1 MYAFLII
8 RIDPVALINSNV
20 SLRTSVALTLVV
32 VSFMSLIFSIFTT
45 TYYTEKKNDDE
56 AVRYIKAISKI
67 VSFNSEIPL
76 AFNQRR
82 GLNEFLHTLKD
93 IESLSNIH
101 VYRQDDFSENLEFFT
116 SFNKK
121 SVSPVTPQFH
131 RVKKLAQPVV
141 SDEYI
146 EYSLPVADSE
156 SNATLGYVYIRMSN
170 SSFEQSITELAQYNL
185 AMAVVL
191 AIVAYVISLFI
202 RSRVLSPISSFV
214 KEIQDITFN
223 KNFNTQVTKPN
234 LVELQSL
241 SESVNSMLKKIQQQ
255 IDKFEVAEQEIT
267 ELNQNLEQKVVTR
280 TQALRDSNQELLD
293 ALEQVHQYQSQVI
306 QSEKMASL
314 GQMVAGVAHEVNTP
328 IGLGVTASTMLS
340 DRIDE
345 IQTELDN
352 KSLSAKK
359 LNRFLDESKEN
370 TQIIYRNLSRA
381 ADLVSSFKQVAVDQS
396 ADNTRLVKLE
406 SFVNEVILSLH
417 PTLKKYQHQVQV
429 NCDSTLE
436 VKTKPGPI
444 NQVLINMIMNSL
456 IHAFDREDGGVMTI
470 DIWCN
475 NNVCNIKYHD
485 NGCGIE
491 EKIKQRIFDPFVTT
505 KRGEGG
511 SGLGLHLVYNLITQA
526 LGGTI
531 AVESEL
537 GQGATFNISFPVNV
551 EGGDY
556 VA

>member
-1 MYAFLII
+1 M
-8 RIDPVALINSNV
+8 
-20 SLRTSVALTLVV
+20 TLTLVV
-32 VSFMSLIFSIFTT
+32 VSLMSLMFSIFTT
-45 TYYTEKKNDDE
+45 TYYTEKKNEDE

-76 AFNQRR
+76 AFNQRT
-82 GLNEFLHTLKD
+82 GLNEFLTTLKD

-101 VYRQDDFSENLEFFT
+101 VYRQDEFSGNLEFFT

-121 SVSPVTPQFH
+121 AVSPVTPQFH

-141 SDEYI
+141 SEQYI
-146 EYSLPVADSE
+146 EYSLPVVDSE
-156 SNATLGYVYIRMSN
+156 SKSTLGYVYIRMSSN
-170 SSFEQSITELAQYNL
+170 RFEENMSELAMYNL
-185 AMAVVL
+185 VMAVVL
-191 AIVAYVISLFI
+191 AIVAFILSQII
-202 RSRVLSPISSFV
+202 RSRVLTPVHAFV

-223 KNFNTQVTKPN
+223 KDFDSQVTKPN
-234 LVELQSL
+234 LIELQGL
-241 SESVNSMLKKIQQQ
+241 SDSVNSMLKKIKQQ
-255 IDKFEVAEQEIT
+255 IEKFEMAEQEIT
-267 ELNQNLEQKVVTR
+267 ELNQGLEQKVKTR

-345 IQTELDN
+345 IQADLDN

-359 LNRFLDESKEN
+359 LNRFLAESKEN

-381 ADLVSSFKQVAVDQS
+381 ADLVSSFKQVAVDQT
-396 ADNTRLVKLE
+396 ADNTRVVKLE
-406 SFVNEVILSLH
+406 NFVNEVILSLH
-417 PTLKKYQHQVQV
+417 PTLKKYNHEIVV
-429 NCDSTLE
+429 NCDPELE
-436 VKTKPGPI
+436 LKTKPGPI

-456 IHAFDREDGGVMTI
+456 IHAFDKENNGLITI
-470 DIWCN
+470 DISCIH
-475 NNVCNIKYHD
+475 NVCHIKYQD
-485 NGCGIE
+485 NGNGSE

-511 SGLGLHLVYNLITQA
+511 SGLGLHLVYNLVTQA
-526 LGGTI
+526 LGGSI
-531 AVESEL
+531 SVESEL
-537 GQGATFNISFPVNV
+537 GQGAMFDISFPVNID
-551 EGGDY
+551 GGDY

>member
-1 MYAFLII
+1 M
-8 RIDPVALINSNV
+8 ALFNTNV
-20 SLRTSVALTLVV
+20 SLRTSITLTLVV
-32 VSFMSLIFSIFTT
+32 VSLMSLIFSIFTT

-76 AFNQRR
+76 AFNQRT
-82 GLNEFLHTLKD
+82 GLNEFLSTLKD

-101 VYRQDDFSENLEFFT
+101 VYRQDEFSENLEFFT

-131 RVKKLAQPVV
+131 RVKKLSQPVV
-141 SDEYI
+141 SEEYI

-156 SNATLGYVYIRMSN
+156 SEAILGYVYIRMSN
-170 SSFEQSITELAQYNL
+170 SSFEESISELAQYNL
-185 AMAVVL
+185 SMALVL
-191 AIVAYVISLFI
+191 ALVAYIISQLI
-202 RSRVLSPISSFV
+202 RSRVLGPIHSFV

-223 KNFNTQVTKPN
+223 KNFNTKVTKPN
-234 LVELQSL
+234 LTELQAL
-241 SESVNSMLKKIQQQ
+241 SDSVNSMLKKIQQQ
-255 IDKFEVAEQEIT
+255 IEKFEVAESEIT
-267 ELNQNLEQKVVTR
+267 ELNQSLEQKVVTR

-345 IQTELDN
+345 IQHELEN

-359 LNRFLDESKEN
+359 LDKFLAESKEN

-381 ADLVSSFKQVAVDQS
+381 ADLVSSFKQVAVDQT
-396 ADNTRLVKLE
+396 ADNTRTVKLE
-406 SFVNEVILSLH
+406 NFVSEVILSLH
-417 PTLKKYQHQVQV
+417 PTLKKFSHEVIV
-429 NCDSTLE
+429 NCDKDLE
-436 VKTKPGPI
+436 IKTKPGPI

-456 IHAFDREDGGVMTI
+456 LHAFDDSDNGVMTI
-470 DIWCN
+470 DIWCK
-475 NNVCNIKYHD
+475 NNVCHIKYHD
-485 NGCGIE
+485 NGKGIE

-511 SGLGLHLVYNLITQA
+511 SGLGLHLVYNLVTQA
-526 LGGTI
+526 LGGNIT
-531 AVESEL
+531 VESEL
-537 GQGATFNISFPVNV
+537 GNGATFNISFPVNS
-551 EGGDY
+551 ERGDY

>member
-1 MYAFLII
+1 M
-8 RIDPVALINSNV
+8 ALFNTNV
-20 SLRTSVALTLVV
+20 SLRTSITLTLVV
-32 VSFMSLIFSIFTT
+32 VSLMSLIFSIFTT

-76 AFNQRR
+76 AFNQRT
-82 GLNEFLHTLKD
+82 GLNEFLNTLKD
-93 IESLSNIH
+93 IDSLSNIH
-101 VYRQDDFSENLEFFT
+101 IYRQDEFSENLEFFT

-131 RVKKLAQPVV
+131 RVKKLSQPVV
-141 SDEYI
+141 SEEYI

-156 SNATLGYVYIRMSN
+156 SDAILGYVYIRMSN
-170 SSFEQSITELAQYNL
+170 TSFEQSISELAQYNL
-185 AMAVVL
+185 AMALVL
-191 AIVAYVISLFI
+191 ALVAYIISQLI
-202 RSRVLSPISSFV
+202 RSRVLGPIHSFV

-223 KNFNTQVTKPN
+223 KNFNTKVTKPS
-234 LVELQSL
+234 LTELQAL
-241 SESVNSMLKKIQQQ
+241 SDSVNSMLKKIQQQ
-255 IDKFEVAEQEIT
+255 IEKFEVAESEIT
-267 ELNQNLEQKVVTR
+267 ELNQSLEQKVVTR

-345 IQTELDN
+345 IQHELEN

-359 LNRFLDESKEN
+359 LDRFLAESKEN

-381 ADLVSSFKQVAVDQS
+381 ADLVSSFKQVAVDQT
-396 ADNTRLVKLE
+396 ADNTRTVRLE
-406 SFVNEVILSLH
+406 NFINEVILSLH
-417 PTLKKYQHQVQV
+417 PTLKKFSHEIVV
-429 NCDSTLE
+429 NCASDLE
-436 VKTKPGPI
+436 IKTKPGPI

-456 IHAFDREDGGVMTI
+456 LHAFEDEDKGVMTI

-475 NNVCNIKYHD
+475 NNVCHIKYHD
-485 NGCGIE
+485 NGKGIE

-511 SGLGLHLVYNLITQA
+511 SGLGLHLVYNLVTQA
-526 LGGTI
+526 LGGNIT
-531 AVESEL
+531 VESEL
-537 GQGATFNISFPVNV
+537 GNGATFNISFPVNL
-551 EGGDY
+551 ERGDY

>member
-1 MYAFLII
+1 
-8 RIDPVALINSNV
+8 
-20 SLRTSVALTLVV
+20 
-32 VSFMSLIFSIFTT
+32 MSLIFSIFTT
-45 TYYTEKKNDDE
+45 TYYTDKKNDDE

-76 AFNQRR
+76 AFNQRT
-82 GLNEFLHTLKD
+82 GLNEFLNTLKD
-93 IESLSNIH
+93 IDSLSNIH
-101 VYRQDDFSENLEFFT
+101 IYRQDEFSENLEFFT

-131 RVKKLAQPVV
+131 RVKKLSQPVV
-141 SDEYI
+141 SEEYI

-156 SNATLGYVYIRMSN
+156 SEAILGYVYIRMSN
-170 SSFEQSITELAQYNL
+170 TSFEQSISELAQYNL
-185 AMAVVL
+185 AMALVL
-191 AIVAYVISLFI
+191 ALVAYIISQLI
-202 RSRVLSPISSFV
+202 RSRVLGPIHSFV

-223 KNFNTQVTKPN
+223 KNFSAKVTKPN
-234 LVELQSL
+234 LTELQAL
-241 SESVNSMLKKIQQQ
+241 SDSVNSMLKKIQQQ
-255 IDKFEVAEQEIT
+255 IEKFEVAESEIT
-267 ELNQNLEQKVVTR
+267 ELNQSLEQKVVTR

-345 IQTELDN
+345 IQHELEN

-359 LNRFLDESKEN
+359 LDKFLAESKEN

-381 ADLVSSFKQVAVDQS
+381 ADLVSSFKQVAVDQT
-396 ADNTRLVKLE
+396 ADNTRNVKLE

-417 PTLKKYQHQVQV
+417 PTLKKFNHKIVV
-429 NCDSTLE
+429 NCDKALE
-436 VKTKPGPI
+436 IKTKPGPI

-456 IHAFDREDGGVMTI
+456 IHAFDAEDEGIMTI
-470 DIWCN
+470 DIWCQHG
-475 NNVCNIKYHD
+475 VCHIKYHD
-485 NGCGIE
+485 NGKGIE

-505 KRGEGG
+505 RRGEGG
-511 SGLGLHLVYNLITQA
+511 SGLGLHLVYNLVTQA
-526 LGGTI
+526 LGGNI
-531 AVESEL
+531 SVESEL
-537 GQGATFNISFPVNV
+537 DNGATFNISFPVSV
-551 EGGDY
+551 ERGNYD
-556 VA
+556 A

>member
-1 MYAFLII
+1 
-8 RIDPVALINSNV
+8 
-20 SLRTSVALTLVV
+20 
-32 VSFMSLIFSIFTT
+32 MSLIFSILTT

-56 AVRYIKAISKI
+56 AIRYIKAISKI

-82 GLNEFLHTLKD
+82 GLNEFLTTLKD
-93 IESLSNIH
+93 IDSLSNIH
-101 VYRQDDFSENLEFFT
+101 VYRQDEFSENLEFFT

-131 RVKKLAQPVV
+131 RVKTLSQPVV
-141 SDEYI
+141 SDQYI
-146 EYSLPVADSE
+146 EYSLPVSDSE

-170 SSFEQSITELAQYNL
+170 TSFKESIAELAQYNL

-191 AIVAYVISLFI
+191 ALVAFIISQFI
-202 RSRVLSPISSFV
+202 RSRVLSPIHSFV

-223 KNFNTQVTKPN
+223 KNFDAKVTKPN
-234 LVELQSL
+234 LTELHAVT
-241 SESVNSMLKKIQQQ
+241 ESVNSMLKKIQQQ
-255 IDKFEVAEQEIT
+255 IEKFEMAEEEIT

-359 LNRFLDESKEN
+359 LNRFLLESKEN

-381 ADLVSSFKQVAVDQS
+381 ADLVSSFKQVAVDQT
-396 ADNTRLVKLE
+396 ADNTRMVKLE

-417 PTLKKYQHQVQV
+417 PTLKKYQHKLVV
-429 NCDSTLE
+429 KCDPELE
-436 VKTKPGPI
+436 VRTKPGPI
-444 NQVLINMIMNSL
+444 NQVLINMVMNSL
-456 IHAFDREDGGVMTI
+456 LHAFESEQDGEI
-470 DIWCN
+470 SIEIWCN
-475 NNVCNIKYHD
+475 NNICHIVYHD
-485 NGCGIE
+485 NGKGIE

-526 LGGTI
+526 LGGNIT
-531 AVESEL
+531 VESEL
-537 GQGATFNISFPVNV
+537 GQGATFNINFPVNQ

>member
-1 MYAFLII
+1 
-8 RIDPVALINSNV
+8 
-20 SLRTSVALTLVV
+20 
-32 VSFMSLIFSIFTT
+32 MSLIFSIFTT

-76 AFNQRR
+76 AFNQRT
-82 GLNEFLHTLKD
+82 GLNEFLSTLKD
-93 IESLSNIH
+93 IDSLSNIH
-101 VYRQDDFSENLEFFT
+101 IYRQDEFSENLEFFT

-121 SVSPVTPQFH
+121 SVSPVRPQFH
-131 RVKKLAQPVV
+131 RVKKLSQPVV
-141 SDEYI
+141 SEEYI

-156 SNATLGYVYIRMSN
+156 SDAILGYVYIRMSN
-170 SSFEQSITELAQYNL
+170 TSFEQSISELAQYNL
-185 AMAVVL
+185 AMALVL
-191 AIVAYVISLFI
+191 ALVAYIISQLI
-202 RSRVLSPISSFV
+202 RSRVLGPIHSFV

-223 KNFNTQVTKPN
+223 KNFNTKVTKPS
-234 LVELQSL
+234 LTELQAL
-241 SESVNSMLKKIQQQ
+241 SDSVNSMLKKIQQQ
-255 IDKFEVAEQEIT
+255 IEKFEVAESEIT
-267 ELNQNLEQKVVTR
+267 ELNQSLEQKVVTR

-345 IQTELDN
+345 IQHELEN

-359 LNRFLDESKEN
+359 LDRFLAESKEN

-381 ADLVSSFKQVAVDQS
+381 ADLVSSFKQVAVDQT
-396 ADNTRLVKLE
+396 ADNTRTVKLE
-406 SFVNEVILSLH
+406 NFVNEVILSLH
-417 PTLKKYQHQVQV
+417 PTLKKYSHEVVV
-429 NCDSTLE
+429 NCDNDLE
-436 VKTKPGPI
+436 IKTKPGPI

-456 IHAFDREDGGVMTI
+456 LHAFEDEDKGVMTI

-475 NNVCNIKYHD
+475 NNVCHIKYHD
-485 NGCGIE
+485 NGKGIE

-511 SGLGLHLVYNLITQA
+511 SGLGLHLVYNLVTQA
-526 LGGTI
+526 LGGNIT
-531 AVESEL
+531 VESEL
-537 GQGATFNISFPVNV
+537 GNGATFNISFPVNL
-551 EGGDY
+551 ERGDY

>member
-1 MYAFLII
+1 
-8 RIDPVALINSNV
+8 
-20 SLRTSVALTLVV
+20 
-32 VSFMSLIFSIFTT
+32 MSLIFSIFTT
-45 TYYTEKKNDDE
+45 TYYTDKKNGDE

-76 AFNQRR
+76 AFNQRT
-82 GLNEFLHTLKD
+82 GLNEFLSTLKD
-93 IESLSNIH
+93 IDSLSNIH
-101 VYRQDDFSENLEFFT
+101 IYRQDEFSENLEFFT

-131 RVKKLAQPVV
+131 RVKKLSQPVV
-141 SDEYI
+141 SDQYI

-156 SNATLGYVYIRMSN
+156 SDAILGYVYIRMSN
-170 SSFEQSITELAQYNL
+170 TSFEQSISELTQYNL
-185 AMAVVL
+185 AMALVL
-191 AIVAYVISLFI
+191 ALVAYIISQLI
-202 RSRVLSPISSFV
+202 RSRVLGPIHSFV

-223 KNFNTQVTKPN
+223 KNFNTKVTKPN
-234 LVELQSL
+234 LTELQAL

-255 IDKFEVAEQEIT
+255 IEKFEVAESEIT
-267 ELNQNLEQKVVTR
+267 ELNQSLEQKVVTR

-345 IQTELDN
+345 IQYELEN

-359 LNRFLDESKEN
+359 LNKFLAESKEN

-381 ADLVSSFKQVAVDQS
+381 ADLVSSFKQVAVDQT
-396 ADNTRLVKLE
+396 ADNTRNVKLE
-406 SFVNEVILSLH
+406 NFVHEVILSLH
-417 PTLKKYQHQVQV
+417 PTLKKYSHEIVV
-429 NCDSTLE
+429 NCDSELE
-436 VKTKPGPI
+436 IKTKPGPI

-456 IHAFDREDGGVMTI
+456 LHAFEEEGNGVMTI

-475 NNVCNIKYHD
+475 NNMCYIKYHD
-485 NGCGIE
+485 NGKGIE

-511 SGLGLHLVYNLITQA
+511 SGLGLHLVYNLVTQA
-526 LGGTI
+526 LGGNI

-537 GQGATFNISFPVNV
+537 GDGATFNISFPVNL
-551 EGGDY
+551 ERGDY

>member
-1 MYAFLII
+1 
-8 RIDPVALINSNV
+8 
-20 SLRTSVALTLVV
+20 
-32 VSFMSLIFSIFTT
+32 MSLIFSIFTT

-76 AFNQRR
+76 AFNQRT
-82 GLNEFLHTLKD
+82 GLNEFLSTLKD
-93 IESLSNIH
+93 IDSLSNIH
-101 VYRQDDFSENLEFFT
+101 IYRQDEFSENLEFFT

-131 RVKKLAQPVV
+131 RVKKLSQPVV
-141 SDEYI
+141 SEEYI

-156 SNATLGYVYIRMSN
+156 SEAILGYVYIRMSN
-170 SSFEQSITELAQYNL
+170 TSFEQSISELAQYNL
-185 AMAVVL
+185 AMALVL
-191 AIVAYVISLFI
+191 ALVAYIISQLI
-202 RSRVLSPISSFV
+202 RSRVLGPIHSFV

-223 KNFNTQVTKPN
+223 KNFSSKVTKPS
-234 LVELQSL
+234 LTELQAL
-241 SESVNSMLKKIQQQ
+241 SDSVNSMLKRIQQQ
-255 IDKFEVAEQEIT
+255 IDKFEVAESEIK
-267 ELNQNLEQKVVTR
+267 ELNQSLEQKVVTR

-345 IQTELDN
+345 IQHELEN

-359 LNRFLDESKEN
+359 LDKFLAESKEN

-381 ADLVSSFKQVAVDQS
+381 ADLVSSFKQVAVDQT
-396 ADNTRLVKLE
+396 ADNTRNVRLE
-406 SFVNEVILSLH
+406 NFVNEVILSLH
-417 PTLKKYQHQVQV
+417 PTLKKFNHKVVV
-429 NCDSTLE
+429 NCDKDLE
-436 VKTKPGPI
+436 IKTKPGPI

-456 IHAFDREDGGVMTI
+456 LHAFDEEDDGVMTI
-470 DIWCN
+470 DIWCSN
-475 NNVCNIKYHD
+475 NNCHIKYHD
-485 NGCGIE
+485 NGKGIE

-511 SGLGLHLVYNLITQA
+511 SGLGLHLVYNLVTQA
-526 LGGTI
+526 LGGNI

-537 GQGATFNISFPVNV
+537 GKGATFNISFPVNV
-551 EGGDY
+551 QRGDY

>member
-1 MYAFLII
+1 
-8 RIDPVALINSNV
+8 
-20 SLRTSVALTLVV
+20 
-32 VSFMSLIFSIFTT
+32 MSLIFSIFTT

-76 AFNQRR
+76 AFNQRT
-82 GLNEFLHTLKD
+82 GLNEFLSTLKD

-101 VYRQDDFSENLEFFT
+101 VYRQDEFSENLEFFT

-131 RVKKLAQPVV
+131 RVKKLSQPVV
-141 SDEYI
+141 SEEYI

-156 SNATLGYVYIRMSN
+156 SEAILGYVYIRMSN
-170 SSFEQSITELAQYNL
+170 SSFEESISELAQYNL
-185 AMAVVL
+185 SMALVL
-191 AIVAYVISLFI
+191 ALVAYIISQLI
-202 RSRVLSPISSFV
+202 RSRVLGPIHSFV

-223 KNFNTQVTKPN
+223 KNFNTKVTKPN
-234 LVELQSL
+234 LTELQAL
-241 SESVNSMLKKIQQQ
+241 SDSVNSMLKKIQQQ
-255 IDKFEVAEQEIT
+255 IEKFEVAESEIT
-267 ELNQNLEQKVVTR
+267 ELNQSLEQKVVTR

-345 IQTELDN
+345 IQHELEN

-359 LNRFLDESKEN
+359 LDKFLAESKEN

-381 ADLVSSFKQVAVDQS
+381 ADLVSSFKQVAVDQT
-396 ADNTRLVKLE
+396 ADNTRTVKLE
-406 SFVNEVILSLH
+406 NFVSEVILSLH
-417 PTLKKYQHQVQV
+417 PTLKKFSHEVIV
-429 NCDSTLE
+429 NCDKDLE
-436 VKTKPGPI
+436 IKTKPGPI

-456 IHAFDREDGGVMTI
+456 LHAFDDSDNGVMTI
-470 DIWCN
+470 DIWCK
-475 NNVCNIKYHD
+475 NNVCHIKYHD
-485 NGCGIE
+485 NGKGIE

-511 SGLGLHLVYNLITQA
+511 SGLGLHLVYNLVTQA
-526 LGGTI
+526 LGGNIT
-531 AVESEL
+531 VESEL
-537 GQGATFNISFPVNV
+537 GNGATFNISFPVNS
-551 EGGDY
+551 ERGDY

>member
-1 MYAFLII
+1 M
-8 RIDPVALINSNV
+8 ALFNSNV
-20 SLRTSVALTLVV
+20 SLRTSISLTLVV
-32 VSFMSLIFSIFTT
+32 VSLMSLIFSIVTT

-76 AFNQRR
+76 AFNQRT
-82 GLNEFLHTLKD
+82 GLNEFLSTLKD
-93 IESLSNIH
+93 IDSLSNIH
-101 VYRQDDFSENLEFFT
+101 IYRQDEFSENLEFFT

-121 SVSPVTPQFH
+121 AVSPVTPQFH
-131 RVKKLAQPVV
+131 RVKKLSQPVV
-141 SDEYI
+141 SNEYI

-156 SNATLGYVYIRMSN
+156 SGATLGYVYIRMS
-170 SSFEQSITELAQYNL
+170 STSFEQSIAELAQYNL
-185 AMAVVL
+185 LMALVL
-191 AIVAYVISLFI
+191 ALVAYIISQFI
-202 RSRVLSPISSFV
+202 RSRVLSPIQAFV

-223 KNFNTQVTKPN
+223 KNFNTTVTKPN
-234 LVELQSL
+234 LTELQGL
-241 SESVNSMLKKIQQQ
+241 SDSVNSMLKKIQQQ

-267 ELNQNLEQKVVTR
+267 ELNQSLEQKVVTR

-345 IQTELDN
+345 IQVELDN
-352 KSLSAKK
+352 RSLSAKK
-359 LNRFLDESKEN
+359 LERFLAESKEN

-381 ADLVSSFKQVAVDQS
+381 ADLVSSFKQVAVDQT
-396 ADNTRLVKLE
+396 ADNTRKVKLE
-406 SFVNEVILSLH
+406 SFVHEVILSLH
-417 PTLKKYQHQVQV
+417 PTLKKFDHEIIVD
-429 NCDSTLE
+429 CPPKLE
-436 VKTKPGPI
+436 IRTKPGPI

-456 IHAFDREDGGVMTI
+456 LHAFDSQDNGVMTI
-470 DIWCN
+470 KIWCERDI
-475 NNVCNIKYHD
+475 CHIKYTD
-485 NGCGIE
+485 NGKGIE

-511 SGLGLHLVYNLITQA
+511 SGLGLHLVYNLVTQA
-526 LGGTI
+526 LGGNI
-531 AVESEL
+531 SVESEL
-537 GQGATFNISFPVNV
+537 GQGATFNISFPINI